1 MYVFTFCSGFLP
13 MIEELQTDDVGKLEY
28 MRGVVMV
35 ADILGVRLQTW
46 CNNRKLQGNGFLVEQ
61 PNSRLCPCTQW

>member
-35 ADILGVRLQTW
+35 AT
-46 CNNRKLQGNGFLVEQ
+46 F
-61 PNSRLCPCTQW
+61 